1 MTRHFIRSHYY
12 RKLYQRLQILT
23 QSAKSVE
30 NYHKE
35 IEMAMIRANIEEDK
49 ETTVVRFLPGLN
61 CDIQDIMWLQYYMEL
76 EDLIHLAMKVE
87 K

>member
-1 MTRHFIRSHYY
+1 MTRHFIRSHYC
-12 RKLYQRLQILT
+12 RKLYQCLQNLT

-35 IEMAMIRANIEEDK
+35 IEMAMIKANIEEDK
-49 ETTVVRFLPGLN
+49 ETTVARFLPRLKG
-61 CDIQDIMWLQYYMEL
+61 DIQDIMRLQYYMEL